1 MKDPGMTGNFEVII
15 VSTGEKIH
23 SKAQGKCN
31 ENKQIEAVVAKV
43 ALHLEAL
50 ASVKK

>member
-15 VSTGEKIH
+15 VSTGVKIH

-31 ENKQIEAVVAKV
+31 DKKQIEAVVAKV
-43 ALHLEAL
+43 AEYLQSK
-50 ASVKK
+50 ASAKK